1 MSARRLL
8 GVGALGLGAMLA
20 AACSPSYDID
30 MTRPMADGEWTG
42 RSNPDDQGAVGTITI
57 TVSGGD
63 ITNTV
68 YETAQANGRDKD
80 ADYGKNSAGEVFNE
94 EYYARAQAAVD
105 SFEEYS
111 RRLTE
116 TDDPNAV
123 DVISGATVA
132 HSQFMQAAIRAISA
146 AQGVDNDAA
155 ANRVDIPGLS
165 DSMRDEGLDKDLGGA
180 DR

>member
-1 MSARRLL
+1 MSARPLL
-8 GVGALGLGAMLA
+8 FTNESWDCLT
-20 AACSPSYDID
+20 CSLRTHRPGPSLSLTCSSPYLSSV
-30 MTRPMADGEWTG
+30 EL
-42 RSNPDDQGAVGTITI
+42 
-57 TVSGGD
+57 
-63 ITNTV
+63 
-68 YETAQANGRDKD
+68 
-80 ADYGKNSAGEVFNE
+80 NSAGEVFNE

-180 DR
+180 NR

>member
-1 MSARRLL
+1 MCPFDLGARRRSLLPTRSCFLVSARPLL
-8 GVGALGLGAMLA
+8 FTNESWDCLT
-20 AACSPSYDID
+20 CSLR
-30 MTRPMADGEWTG
+30 TRRPASSLSLTCSSPYLSSVEL
-42 RSNPDDQGAVGTITI
+42 
-57 TVSGGD
+57 
-63 ITNTV
+63 
-68 YETAQANGRDKD
+68 
-80 ADYGKNSAGEVFNE
+80 NSAGEVFNE